1 MALFGLLLC
10 WLPSGKSSHG
20 PALSYTL
27 NQHGSCTPQPCAL
40 ASFFIFGH
48 RGHVKPLAHIGDSP
62 EMDVSMC
69 TPQPLCA
76 GIVTASQL
84 EEDLSLRELKT
95 ALCICAS
102 CQTKPLILPA
112 HTQHPVISAQEAGR

>member
-1 MALFGLLLC
+1 MVMKPHLILRTISDSWRCSDSFCAGSLF
-10 WLPSGKSSHG
+10 GKSSHG

-69 TPQPLCA
+69 TPQPLRA

-102 CQTKPLILPA
+102 
-112 HTQHPVISAQEAGR
+112 